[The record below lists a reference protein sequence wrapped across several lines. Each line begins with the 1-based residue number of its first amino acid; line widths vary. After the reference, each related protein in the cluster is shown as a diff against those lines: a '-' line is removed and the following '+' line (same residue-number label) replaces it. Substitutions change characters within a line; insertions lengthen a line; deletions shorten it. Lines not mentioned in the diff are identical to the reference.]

1 MTSAATTSILQSWF
15 GRFRQWMWMIVAAMI
30 SAGCG
35 TTFKHEPLPQ
45 NGLARVPEIQI
56 DPITGVRSLELS
68 VLIYNVAGLP
78 WPIGCGKKSR
88 TEDEYGNRISI
99 ACNRSAALRDIGDF
113 LGELRR
119 QGLEPDIVMLQEAFI
134 SAAAE
139 IPVRGGYPNWVAGPG
154 VSDLGLKYSDRV
166 SQSFI
171 DDRSFWK
178 GEKLGKW
185 QSSGLILASN
195 FPIKVVYKHPFN
207 QWECAGFDC
216 LANKG
221 LLVAEIEVPG
231 LPYHLRVA
239 TTHFNSRGRS
249 GVTDERAL
257 IAHNLQVDE
266 ARDFLRKIINR
277 DLPFIWG
284 GDLNMRNSS
293 DRLVYFVETSI
304 YRINEVS
311 AFCSANPEDCETQF
325 EWHSDAPWQETQD
338 LQGWVPGNQIS
349 VMPLSMEMLFDD
361 PVDGIMTSDH
371 DAVFV
376 KYRLSWPVLR
386 NLSPASPEIR

>member
-1 MTSAATTSILQSWF
+1 MAAAVMILT
-15 GRFRQWMWMIVAAMI
+15 
-30 SAGCG
+30 GCS
-35 TTFKHEPLPQ
+35 TTFRHAQLPQ
-45 NGLARVPEIQI
+45 NGQARIPEIQI
-56 DPITGVRSLELS
+56 DPATGVSSLELS

-78 WPIGCGKKSR
+78 WPIGCGKASR
-88 TEDEYGNRISI
+88 TVDEYGEKIPI
-99 ACNRSAALRDIGDF
+99 ACNRSAALRAIGDS
-113 LGELRR
+113 LGKLRR

-139 IPVRGGYPNWVAGPG
+139 IPVRAGYPNWVTGPG
-154 VSDLGLKYSDRV
+154 VSDLGLKYSGRA
-166 SQSFI
+166 SQNFI
-171 DDRSFWK
+171 DERSFWK

-185 QSSGLILASN
+185 QSSGLMLASN

-249 GVTDERAL
+249 GVSSERAL
-257 IAHNLQVDE
+257 IAHNLQLDE
-266 ARDFLRKIINR
+266 ARDFLRTIINR

-284 GDLNMRNSS
+284 GDLNMRNSN

-304 YRINEVS
+304 FRINEVS
-311 AFCSANPEDCETQF
+311 AFCSAYPEDCETQF
-325 EWHSDAPWQETQD
+325 EWRSDAPWQETQD

-349 VMPLSMEMLFDD
+349 IMPLSMEMLFDD
-361 PVDGIMTSDH
+361 PVDGIMLSDH
-371 DAVFV
+371 DGVFV
-376 KYRLSWPVLR
+376 KYRLSWPVPS
-386 NLSPASPEIR
+386 NLSPVSPEIR